1 MIKMETFGQI
11 LKAISGHPDKST
23 NSMKDIFEKDYEALF
38 IKNFKIEKSPE
49 IIIDYYN
56 IIKSYKASDYRG
68 NQIKYF
74 YILYLKAKGINEPY
88 INIIK
93 KLEKCISSYKTDDMS
108 VVRKMGLSGFKEYV
122 NKTLAENW

>member
-1 MIKMETFGQI
+1 MVTFWGNYEG
-11 LKAISGHPDKST
+11 ISQ
-23 NSMKDIFEKDYEALF
+23 
-38 IKNFKIEKSPE
+38 
-49 IIIDYYN
+49 
-56 IIKSYKASDYRG
+56 YKASDYRG

-122 NKTLAENW
+122 NKKFGISQ